1 MEQVF
6 YIFGS
11 KSSIDYDVLLIVDEL
26 KTIDEN
32 HKLIKEWNKKLEK
45 QFVEAGLEHK
55 KVNCNL
61 GICNNGQIIAVFK
74 GTYDEV
80 NNSVYWTYSRHK
92 QFFALNIRAPYN
104 RCNSDYF
111 KHLKLKRCYRF
122 LLSFYSRVPELREDI
137 KLALKGDFIK
147 RHEVLSKIRFSTHI
161 EFPKKKE
168 KIEDIYKV
176 IAFQLAQTI
185 GIFNGIEI
193 YSKEGALSFFC
204 EIENA
209 ILRKPFTKYDLKSLD
224 ILLIQLLLIGK
235 QEIPKMKNLNEEIFN
250 NNL

>member
-1 MEQVF
+1 MEQPF

-11 KSSIDYDVLLIVDEL
+11 KSSVDYDVLLIVDEL

-32 HKLIKEWNKKLEK
+32 HKLIKEWNEKLEK

-61 GICNNGQIIAVFK
+61 GVHGIGRISAVFK

-80 NNSVYWTYSRHK
+80 NNSVFHTYTLHK
-92 QFFALNIRAPYN
+92 QFWTLNIRGPYD
-104 RCNSDYF
+104 RVNSDYY
-111 KHLKLKRCYRF
+111 KHMKLKRCYRF

-137 KLALKGDFIK
+137 KEALRSDFKK
-147 RHEVLSKIRFSTHI
+147 RYDVLSEINFHRFKQ
-161 EFPKKKE
+161 FPKKKD

-185 GIFNGIEI
+185 GLFRGIEI
-193 YSKEGALSFFC
+193 YSKEDAIKHFPNLKKFILRQPFTDVDLSFLN
-204 EIENA
+204 IH
-209 ILRKPFTKYDLKSLD
+209 LTL
-224 ILLIQLLLIGK
+224 LLLIGND
-235 QEIPKMKNLNEEIFN
+235 EIPKMKDLNEEKFN
-250 NNL
+250 NL

>member
-1 MEQVF
+1 V
-6 YIFGS
+6 
-11 KSSIDYDVLLIVDEL
+11 DYDVLLIVDEL

-32 HKLIKEWNKKLEK
+32 HKLIKEWNEKLET
-45 QFVEAGLEHK
+45 QFVEAGLERK

-61 GICNNGQIIAVFK
+61 GVYGMGQIIAVFK

-80 NNSVYWTYSRHK
+80 NNSVYKTYNRHQ
-92 QFFALNIRAPYN
+92 QFFTLNIKAPYD
-104 RCNSDYF
+104 RTNSDFF

-147 RHEVLSKIRFSTHI
+147 RHEVLSKIRFSTHK

-168 KIEDIYKV
+168 KVIDIYKV

-185 GIFNGIEI
+185 CLFNGVEI
-193 YSKEGALSFFC
+193 FSKEGALSFYPQLANPIWRQPLTEHNYKF
-204 EIENA
+204 
-209 ILRKPFTKYDLKSLD
+209 LD
-224 ILLIQLLLIGK
+224 LLLGELLSIGQ
-235 QEIPKMKNLNEEIFN
+235 QEIPKMKNLNEELFN
-250 NNL
+250 NV

>member
-1 MEQVF
+1 MEPSF

-11 KSSIDYDVLLIVDEL
+11 KSSVDYDVLLIVDEL

-32 HKLIKEWNKKLEK
+32 HKLIKEWNERLEK

-61 GICNNGQIIAVFK
+61 GVYGMGQIIAVFK

-80 NNSVYWTYSRHK
+80 NNSVYYTYRNHK
-92 QFFALNIRAPYN
+92 QFFTLNIQAPYDRLGN
-104 RCNSDYF
+104 DYF
-111 KHLKLKRCYRF
+111 KHMKLKRCYRF

-147 RHEVLSKIRFSTHI
+147 RHEVLSKIRFTTHT

-176 IAFQLAQTI
+176 IAFQLAQTLTLMH
-185 GIFNGIEI
+185 GVEIF
-193 YSKEGALSFFC
+193 SKEDALSFYPQLANPIWRRPMT
-204 EIENA
+204 EHDYEVLDWL
-209 ILRKPFTKYDLKSLD
+209 LRE
-224 ILLIQLLLIGK
+224 LLYIGER
-235 QEIPKMKNLNEEIFN
+235 EIPNMKNLNEELFD
-250 NNL
+250 NL

>member
-1 MEQVF
+1 MDQVF

-11 KSSIDYDVLLIVDEL
+11 KSSVDYDVLLIVDEL

-45 QFVEAGLEHK
+45 QFVEAGLEYK

-61 GICNNGQIIAVFK
+61 GVYGMGQIIAVFK

-80 NNSVYWTYSRHK
+80 NNSLFWTYGHHK
-92 QFFALNIRAPYN
+92 QFWELNIKAPYDRIN
-104 RCNSDYF
+104 NNYF

-137 KLALKGDFIK
+137 KLALRGDFKK
-147 RHEVLSKIRFSTHI
+147 RSEVLNLINFNKHTQ
-161 EFPKKKE
+161 FPKKKD

-185 GIFNGIEI
+185 GLFKGFEI
-193 YSKEGALSFFC
+193 YTKEDVLLHFPRLKNFIMRQPFSQMDLSTL
-204 EIENA
+204 NMY
-209 ILRKPFTKYDLKSLD
+209 LT
-224 ILLIQLLLIGK
+224 LLLVIGDK
-235 QEIPKMKNLNEEIFN
+235 EKSKMKDLNEEIFN
-250 NNL
+250 DI

>member
-11 KSSIDYDVLLIVDEL
+11 KSSVDYDVLLIVDEL

-32 HKLIKEWNKKLEK
+32 HKLIKEWNEKLEK

-61 GICNNGQIIAVFK
+61 GVYGMGRIIAVFK

-80 NNSVYWTYSRHK
+80 NNSVYRTYSLHK
-92 QFFALNIRAPYN
+92 QFWALNIKAPYDRTGN
-104 RCNSDYF
+104 DYF
-111 KHLKLKRCYRF
+111 KHMKLKRCYRF
-122 LLSFYSRVPELREDI
+122 LLSFYSRVPELREEI
-137 KLALKGDFIK
+137 KEALRGNFVK
-147 RHEVLSKIRFSTHI
+147 RQDVLSEINFHRHKQ
-161 EFPKKKE
+161 FPKKKD

-185 GIFNGIEI
+185 GLFKGNEI
-193 YSKEGALSFFC
+193 YSKEEA
-204 EIENA
+204 IEHFPNLKRF
-209 ILRKPFTKYDLKSLD
+209 ILRQPFSDLDLTFLN
-224 ILLIQLLLIGK
+224 IHLTLLLVIGD
-235 QEIPKMKNLNEEIFN
+235 EERSKMKDLNEEIFN
-250 NNL
+250 NQ

>member
-1 MEQVF
+1 MELPF

-11 KSSIDYDVLLIVDEL
+11 KSSVDYDVLLIVDEL

-32 HKLIKEWNKKLEK
+32 HKLIKEWNEKLEK
-45 QFVEAGLEHK
+45 QFVEAGLEQK

-61 GICNNGQIIAVFK
+61 GVYGMGQIIAVFK

-80 NNSVYWTYSRHK
+80 NNSVYWTYNRHK
-92 QFFALNIRAPYN
+92 QFFTLNIKAPYD
-104 RCNSDYF
+104 RVNSDYF

-147 RHEVLSKIRFSTHI
+147 RHEVLSKIRFTTHT

-168 KIEDIYKV
+168 KVEDIYKV

-185 GIFNGIEI
+185 GLFNGVEI
-193 YSKEGALSFFC
+193 YSKEGALSFFS
-204 EIENA
+204 EIENP
-209 ILRKPFTKYDLKSLD
+209 ILRKPLTEYDLTCLD
-224 ILLIQLLLIGK
+224 MLLFELLKIGK

-250 NNL
+250 NV

>member
-1 MEQVF
+1 MEEVF

-11 KSSIDYDVLLIVDEL
+11 KSSVDYDVLLIVDEL

-32 HKLIKEWNKKLEK
+32 HKLIKEWNEKLEK
-45 QFVEAGLEHK
+45 KFVDAGMVRK

-61 GICNNGQIIAVFK
+61 AVIENHLIVAVFK

-80 NNSVYWTYSRHK
+80 NNSVLYTYPLHK
-92 QFFALNIRAPYN
+92 QFFALNIRASYD
-104 RCNSDYF
+104 RIKSDFF

-137 KLALKGDFIK
+137 KLALKGDFLK
-147 RHEVLSKIRFSTHI
+147 RHEVLSKISFEKYT

-185 GIFNGIEI
+185 ILFHGIEI
-193 YSKEGALSFFC
+193 FSKEGVICFFAPL
-204 EIENA
+204 ENA
-209 ILRKPFTKYDLKSLD
+209 ILRKPLTKDDLSKLD
-224 ILLIQLLLIGK
+224 ILLGHLLKIGTN
-235 QEIPKMKNLNEEIFN
+235 EIPRMKDLHEEIFN
-250 NNL
+250 NNV